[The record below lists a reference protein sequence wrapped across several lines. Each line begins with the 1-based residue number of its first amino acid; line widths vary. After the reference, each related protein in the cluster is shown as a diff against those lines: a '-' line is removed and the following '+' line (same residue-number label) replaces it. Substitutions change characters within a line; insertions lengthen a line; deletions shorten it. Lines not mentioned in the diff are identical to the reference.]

1 MGGAFYW
8 ACPALARHHQS
19 LCHTMRFLIPLFLF
33 IVMVAFLAVGLKL
46 DPREVP
52 SPFIGKQAP
61 AFMLPQL
68 ADPAKMFGNADLKG
82 QVSLLNVWASWCV
95 SCRQE
100 HPLLIALSK
109 QNILP
114 IIGLNY
120 KDERE
125 AALEW
130 LKRLGNP
137 YTLSAFD
144 ADGKVGIDWGVY
156 GVPETFVIDK
166 QGVIRHKH
174 TGPITEEAWQKT
186 LLPLIIQLQ
195 KEGSPT

>member
-1 MGGAFYW
+1 
-8 ACPALARHHQS
+8 
-19 LCHTMRFLIPLFLF
+19 MRFLIPLILF

-52 SPFIGKQAP
+52 SPFIGKPTPPLNQ
-61 AFMLPQL
+61 PQM
-68 ADPAKMFGNADLKG
+68 ADPGKSFSNANLQG

-95 SCRQE
+95 SCKQE
-100 HPLLIALSK
+100 HPFLLKLAK

-114 IIGLNY
+114 IYGLDY

-125 AALEW
+125 AGMEW
-130 LKRLGNP
+130 LNRLGNP
-137 YTLSAFD
+137 YTVSVFD
-144 ADGKVGIDWGVY
+144 ADGKVGIEWGVY

-174 TGPITEEAWQKT
+174 TGPITEESWQKT

>member
-1 MGGAFYW
+1 
-8 ACPALARHHQS
+8 
-19 LCHTMRFLIPLFLF
+19 MRFLIPLILF

-52 SPFIGKQAP
+52 SPFIGKPTP
-61 AFMLPQL
+61 AFNLPQL
-68 ADPAKMFGNADLKG
+68 ADPGKSFSNANLQG

-95 SCRQE
+95 SCKQE
-100 HPLLIALSK
+100 HPFLLKLAK

-114 IIGLNY
+114 IYGLDY

-125 AALEW
+125 AGMEW
-130 LKRLGNP
+130 LNRLGNP
-137 YTLSAFD
+137 YTVSVFD
-144 ADGKVGIDWGVY
+144 ADGKVGIEWGVY

-174 TGPITEEAWQKT
+174 TGPITEESWQKT

>member
-1 MGGAFYW
+1 
-8 ACPALARHHQS
+8 
-19 LCHTMRFLIPLFLF
+19 MRFLIPLILF

-52 SPFIGKQAP
+52 SPFIGKPSP
-61 AFMLPQL
+61 AFNLPQL
-68 ADPAKMFGNADLKG
+68 ADPGKSFSNANLQG

-95 SCRQE
+95 SCKQE
-100 HPLLIALSK
+100 HPFLLKLAK

-114 IIGLNY
+114 IYGLDY

-125 AALEW
+125 AGMEW
-130 LKRLGNP
+130 LNRLGNP
-137 YTLSAFD
+137 YTVSVFD
-144 ADGKVGIDWGVY
+144 ADGKVGIEWGVY

-174 TGPITEEAWQKT
+174 TGPITEESWQKT

>member
-1 MGGAFYW
+1 
-8 ACPALARHHQS
+8 
-19 LCHTMRFLIPLFLF
+19 MRFLIPLILF

-52 SPFIGKQAP
+52 SPFIGKPTP
-61 AFMLPQL
+61 AFNLPQL
-68 ADPAKMFGNADLKG
+68 ADPGKSFSNANLQG

-95 SCRQE
+95 SCKQE
-100 HPLLIALSK
+100 HPLLLKLAK

-114 IIGLNY
+114 IYGLDY

-125 AALEW
+125 AGMEW
-130 LKRLGNP
+130 LNRLGNP
-137 YTLSAFD
+137 YTVSVFD
-144 ADGKVGIDWGVY
+144 ADGKVGIEWGVY

-174 TGPITEEAWQKT
+174 TGPITEESWQKT

>member
-1 MGGAFYW
+1 
-8 ACPALARHHQS
+8 
-19 LCHTMRFLIPLFLF
+19 
-33 IVMVAFLAVGLKL
+33 MVAFLAVGLKL

-52 SPFIGKQAP
+52 SPFIGKPAP
-61 AFMLPQL
+61 AFNLPQL
-68 ADPAKMFGNADLKG
+68 ADPGKSFSNANLQG

-95 SCRQE
+95 SCKQE
-100 HPLLIALSK
+100 HPFLLKLAK

-114 IIGLNY
+114 IYGLDY

-125 AALEW
+125 AGMEW
-130 LKRLGNP
+130 LNRLGNP
-137 YTLSAFD
+137 YTVSVFD
-144 ADGKVGIDWGVY
+144 ADGKVGIEWGVY

-174 TGPITEEAWQKT
+174 TGPITEESWQKT

>member
-1 MGGAFYW
+1 
-8 ACPALARHHQS
+8 
-19 LCHTMRFLIPLFLF
+19 MRFLIPLILF

-52 SPFIGKQAP
+52 SPFIGKPTP
-61 AFMLPQL
+61 AFNLPQL
-68 ADPAKMFGNADLKG
+68 ADPGKSFGNADLQG

-95 SCRQE
+95 SCKQE
-100 HPLLIALSK
+100 HPFLLKLAK

-114 IIGLNY
+114 IYGLDY

-125 AALEW
+125 AGTDW
-130 LKRLGNP
+130 LNRLGNP
-137 YTLSAFD
+137 YTVSVFD
-144 ADGKVGIDWGVY
+144 ADGKVGIEWGVY

-174 TGPITEEAWQKT
+174 TGPITEESWQKT

-195 KEGSPT
+195 KEGAPT

>member
-1 MGGAFYW
+1 
-8 ACPALARHHQS
+8 
-19 LCHTMRFLIPLFLF
+19 MRFLIPLILF
-33 IVMVAFLAVGLKL
+33 IVMVGFLAVGLKL

-52 SPFIGKQAP
+52 SPFIGKP
-61 AFMLPQL
+61 TPDFNLPQL
-68 ADPAKMFGNADLKG
+68 ADPNKSFGNADLRG

-100 HPLLIALSK
+100 HPLLLKLAK
-109 QNILP
+109 QSILP
-114 IIGLNY
+114 IYGLDY

-125 AALEW
+125 AGMDW
-130 LKRLGNP
+130 LSRLGNP
-137 YTLSAFD
+137 YTVSVFD

-166 QGVIRHKH
+166 QGVVRHKH
-174 TGPITEEAWQKT
+174 TGPITEESWQKT
-186 LLPLIIQLQ
+186 LLPLILQLQ

>member
-1 MGGAFYW
+1 
-8 ACPALARHHQS
+8 
-19 LCHTMRFLIPLFLF
+19 MRFLIPLILF

-52 SPFIGKQAP
+52 SPFIGKPAP
-61 AFMLPQL
+61 AFNLPQL
-68 ADPAKMFGNADLKG
+68 ADPGKSFSNANLQG

-95 SCRQE
+95 SCKQE
-100 HPLLIALSK
+100 HPFLLKLAK

-114 IIGLNY
+114 IYGLDY

-125 AALEW
+125 AGMEW
-130 LKRLGNP
+130 LNRLGNP
-137 YTLSAFD
+137 YTVSVFD
-144 ADGKVGIDWGVY
+144 ADGKVGIEWGVY

-174 TGPITEEAWQKT
+174 TGPITEESWQKT

>member
-1 MGGAFYW
+1 
-8 ACPALARHHQS
+8 
-19 LCHTMRFLIPLFLF
+19 MRFLIPLILF

-52 SPFIGKQAP
+52 SPFIGKPTP
-61 AFMLPQL
+61 AFNLPQL
-68 ADPAKMFGNADLKG
+68 ADPGKSFSNANLQG

-95 SCRQE
+95 SCKQE
-100 HPLLIALSK
+100 HPFLLKLAK

-114 IIGLNY
+114 IYGLDY
-120 KDERE
+120 KDERK
-125 AALEW
+125 AGMEW
-130 LKRLGNP
+130 LNRLGNP
-137 YTLSAFD
+137 YTVSVFD
-144 ADGKVGIDWGVY
+144 ADGKVGIEWGVY

-174 TGPITEEAWQKT
+174 TGPITEESWQKT

>member
-1 MGGAFYW
+1 
-8 ACPALARHHQS
+8 
-19 LCHTMRFLIPLFLF
+19 MRFLIPLILF

-52 SPFIGKQAP
+52 SPFIGKPTP
-61 AFMLPQL
+61 AFKLPQL
-68 ADPAKMFGNADLKG
+68 ADPGKSFSHANLQG

-95 SCRQE
+95 SCKQE
-100 HPLLIALSK
+100 HPFLLKLAK

-114 IIGLNY
+114 IYGLDY

-125 AALEW
+125 AGMEW
-130 LKRLGNP
+130 LNRLGNP
-137 YTLSAFD
+137 YTVSVFD
-144 ADGKVGIDWGVY
+144 ADGKVGIEWGVY

-166 QGVIRHKH
+166 HGVIRHKH
-174 TGPITEEAWQKT
+174 TGPITEESWQKT

>member
-1 MGGAFYW
+1 
-8 ACPALARHHQS
+8 
-19 LCHTMRFLIPLFLF
+19 MRFLIPLILF

-52 SPFIGKQAP
+52 SPFIGKP
-61 AFMLPQL
+61 TPPINLPQL
-68 ADPAKMFGNADLKG
+68 ADPGKSFSNANLQG

-95 SCRQE
+95 SCKQE
-100 HPLLIALSK
+100 HPFLLKLAK

-114 IIGLNY
+114 IYGLDY

-125 AALEW
+125 AGMEW
-130 LKRLGNP
+130 LNRLGNP
-137 YTLSAFD
+137 YTVSVFD
-144 ADGKVGIDWGVY
+144 ADGKVGIEWGVY

-174 TGPITEEAWQKT
+174 TGPITEESWQKT

>member
-1 MGGAFYW
+1 
-8 ACPALARHHQS
+8 
-19 LCHTMRFLIPLFLF
+19 MRVLIPLILF

-52 SPFIGKQAP
+52 SPFIGKPAP
-61 AFMLPQL
+61 AFNLPQL
-68 ADPAKMFGNADLKG
+68 ADPGKSFSNANLQG

-95 SCRQE
+95 SCKQE
-100 HPLLIALSK
+100 HPFLLKLAK

-114 IIGLNY
+114 IYGLDY

-125 AALEW
+125 AGMEW
-130 LKRLGNP
+130 LNRLGNP
-137 YTLSAFD
+137 YTVSVFD
-144 ADGKVGIDWGVY
+144 ADGKVGIEWGVY

-174 TGPITEEAWQKT
+174 TGPITEESWQKT

>member
-1 MGGAFYW
+1 
-8 ACPALARHHQS
+8 
-19 LCHTMRFLIPLFLF
+19 MRFLIPLILF

-52 SPFIGKQAP
+52 SPFIGKPTP
-61 AFMLPQL
+61 AFNLPQL
-68 ADPAKMFGNADLKG
+68 ADPGKSFSNANLRG

-95 SCRQE
+95 SCKQE
-100 HPLLIALSK
+100 HPFLLKLAK

-114 IIGLNY
+114 IYGLDY

-125 AALEW
+125 AGIEW
-130 LKRLGNP
+130 LNRLGNP
-137 YTLSAFD
+137 YTVSVFD
-144 ADGKVGIDWGVY
+144 ADGKVGIEWGVY

-174 TGPITEEAWQKT
+174 TGPITEESWQKT

>member
-1 MGGAFYW
+1 
-8 ACPALARHHQS
+8 
-19 LCHTMRFLIPLFLF
+19 MRFLIPLILF

-52 SPFIGKQAP
+52 SPFIGKPSP
-61 AFMLPQL
+61 AFNLPQL
-68 ADPAKMFGNADLKG
+68 AEPGKSFGNADLQG

-95 SCRQE
+95 SCKQE
-100 HPLLIALSK
+100 HPFLLKLAK
-109 QNILP
+109 QKILP
-114 IIGLNY
+114 IYGLDY

-125 AALEW
+125 AGMDW
-130 LKRLGNP
+130 LNRLGNP
-137 YTLSAFD
+137 YTVSVFD
-144 ADGKVGIDWGVY
+144 ADGKVGIEWGVY

-166 QGVIRHKH
+166 HGVIRHKH
-174 TGPITEEAWQKT
+174 TGPITEESWQKT

>member
-1 MGGAFYW
+1 
-8 ACPALARHHQS
+8 
-19 LCHTMRFLIPLFLF
+19 MRFLIPLILF
-33 IVMVAFLAVGLKL
+33 IVMVGFLAVGLKL

-52 SPFIGKQAP
+52 SPFIGKPTP
-61 AFMLPQL
+61 AFNLPQL
-68 ADPAKMFGNADLKG
+68 ADPNKSFGNADLRG

-100 HPLLIALSK
+100 HPLLLKLAK
-109 QNILP
+109 QSILP
-114 IIGLNY
+114 IYGLDY

-125 AALEW
+125 AGMDW
-130 LKRLGNP
+130 LSRLGNP
-137 YTLSAFD
+137 YTVSVFD

-166 QGVIRHKH
+166 QGVVRHKH
-174 TGPITEEAWQKT
+174 TGPITEESWQKT
-186 LLPLIIQLQ
+186 LLPLILQLQ

>member
-1 MGGAFYW
+1 
-8 ACPALARHHQS
+8 
-19 LCHTMRFLIPLFLF
+19 MRFLIPLILF

-52 SPFIGKQAP
+52 SPFIGKPAP
-61 AFMLPQL
+61 AFNLPQL
-68 ADPAKMFGNADLKG
+68 SDFGKSLSNMDLQG

-95 SCRQE
+95 SCKQE
-100 HPLLIALSK
+100 HPFLMKLAK

-114 IIGLNY
+114 IYGLDY

-125 AALEW
+125 AGLGW
-130 LKRLGNP
+130 LKHFGNP
-137 YTLSAFD
+137 YTASGFD
-144 ADGKVGIDWGVY
+144 GDGKVGIEWGVY

-166 QGVIRHKH
+166 KGVIRHKH
-174 TGPITEEAWQKT
+174 TGPITEDSWQQT

-195 KEGSPT
+195 KEGSPS